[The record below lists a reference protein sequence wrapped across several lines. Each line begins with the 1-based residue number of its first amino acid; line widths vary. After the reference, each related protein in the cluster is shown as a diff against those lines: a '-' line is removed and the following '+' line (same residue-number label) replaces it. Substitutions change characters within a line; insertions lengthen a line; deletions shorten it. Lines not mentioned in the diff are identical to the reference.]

1 VTIRTLTTVFYI
13 DDEPD
18 IREIVELALGL
29 VPGLIVRTCPSGT
42 QALQELPLVMPD
54 LVLLDVMMPGLDG
67 PATLAKIREDER
79 LRALPVIFMTA
90 KALPQE
96 VDRFLR
102 LGAIG
107 VISKPF
113 DPILLGARVQEI
125 WSAAM

>member
-1 VTIRTLTTVFYI
+1 MTTRTLTTVFYI

-29 VPGLIVRTCPSGT
+29 VPGLTVRTCPSGT

-79 LRALPVIFMTA
+79 LRALPVVFMTA

-96 VDRFLR
+96 VDRFLQ

-113 DPILLGARVQEI
+113 DPILLGARLQEI

>member
-1 VTIRTLTTVFYI
+1 VPARPLTSIFYV

-29 VPGLIVRTCPSGT
+29 VPGLMVRTCPSGT

-67 PATLAKIREDER
+67 PATLAKMRDDER
-79 LRALPVIFMTA
+79 LRALPVVFMTA

-96 VDRFLR
+96 VDRFLQM
-102 LGAIG
+102 GAIG

-113 DPILLGARVQEI
+113 DPIELGVRIRELWTATP
-125 WSAAM
+125 

>member
-1 VTIRTLTTVFYI
+1 MTSRALTCVFYV

-18 IREIVELALGL
+18 IREVVELALGL
-29 VPGLIVRTCPSGT
+29 VPGLTVRTCPSGT

-67 PATLAKIREDER
+67 PATFAKMREDER
-79 LRALPVIFMTA
+79 LRSLPVIFMTA

-96 VDRFLR
+96 IDRFMQ
-102 LGAIG
+102 LGAVG

-113 DPILLGARVQEI
+113 DPVQLGVRVQEL
-125 WSAAM
+125 WSTLP

>member
-1 VTIRTLTTVFYI
+1 MPPRPLTSIFYV

-18 IREIVELALGL
+18 IREVVEMALGL
-29 VPGLIVRTCPSGT
+29 VPGITVRTCPSGV
-42 QALQELPLVMPD
+42 QALQELPLLRPD

-67 PATLAKIREDER
+67 PATLAQMRLDES
-79 LRALPVIFMTA
+79 LKEMPVIFMTA

-96 VDRFLR
+96 VDRFLK

-113 DPILLGARVQEI
+113 DPLQLGQRVQAL
-125 WSAAM
+125 WAAAP